1 VCEETERQTF
11 PQWVSESGILHQ
23 RLKPAPRKELQCTFL
38 HNLEKLGC
46 PMECKA
52 YPSMGG
58 SCCCSTFVHS
68 DVGIEGGHCLVL
80 AMKKKTHGLRHYL
93 VSAWDD
99 EVDRV
104 AEPDKD

>member
-1 VCEETERQTF
+1 MDHAVT
-11 PQWVSESGILHQ
+11 
-23 RLKPAPRKELQCTFL
+23 
-38 HNLEKLGC
+38 
-46 PMECKA
+46 
-52 YPSMGG
+52 
-58 SCCCSTFVHS
+58 TFVHS

-104 AEPDKD
+104 AQADKD

>member
-1 VCEETERQTF
+1 
-11 PQWVSESGILHQ
+11 
-23 RLKPAPRKELQCTFL
+23 
-38 HNLEKLGC
+38 
-46 PMECKA
+46 MECKA
-52 YPSMGG
+52 YPSI
-58 SCCCSTFVHS
+58 CSTFVHS

-104 AEPDKD
+104 AQADKD